1 MPIFRSRGT
10 KKNLSTPSFPP
21 DEDVLQ
27 QLLGDEAVGP
37 GRALRG
43 PSVQSAVDGVQF
55 RAQLA
60 SHVEPPIAH
69 EHRLAELRSVRA
81 QERCLASVY
90 VAIMPRLAS
99 RLHVREEA
107 WIGLVVA
114 VEIRVGHL
122 AQHGIIGACSTWY
135 RFTKIQ
141 ILPHR
146 WTEESW
152 RNDRCLVR
160 RIVSF
165 VHVLVIIVLVVAI
178 AAVVLGIR
186 VYWPRPLRHFTTSG
200 ISYTLF

>member
-81 QERCLASVY
+81 QERCLAPVY

-122 AQHGIIGACSTWY
+122 AQHGIIGACSTCKQNS
-135 RFTKIQ
+135 RQSVFGNFPDELGKGFNG
-141 ILPHR
+141 ILLSKR
-146 WTEESW
+146 ES
-152 RNDRCLVR
+152 LLLE
-160 RIVSF
+160 RI
-165 VHVLVIIVLVVAI
+165 
-178 AAVVLGIR
+178 GN
-186 VYWPRPLRHFTTSG
+186 
-200 ISYTLF
+200 